1 MHGKTIISTP
11 KLCDSQKK
19 KKFPGACIRAFV
31 GILEGDKGY
40 VINLEGND
48 EIYDLMKAGERE
60 KGYFWGGIWG

>member
-1 MHGKTIISTP
+1 M
-11 KLCDSQKK
+11 
-19 KKFPGACIRAFV
+19 